1 MIVNTKLIFL
11 YDFVL
16 LHKYGG
22 IALFNYARFEELRAS
37 KGVTKKFIADQ
48 LGRLPA
54 ICQDWKYGK
63 SSPNAEQLKV
73 ISEILDT
80 TPEYLT
86 GKTDEKQ
93 KPAEVDEHKSE
104 LDIKFNEIWDTF
116 SEEEKKAT
124 IEFMK
129 MFKK

>member
-1 MIVNTKLIFL
+1 LHKKGE
-11 YDFVL
+11 FVL
-16 LHKYGG
+16 FIYS
-22 IALFNYARFEELRAS
+22 RFEELRSS
-37 KGVTKKFIADQ
+37 KGVTKKFIADK

-63 SSPNAEQLKV
+63 SSPNADQLK
-73 ISEILDT
+73 IIAEILDT

-86 GKTDEKQ
+86 GKSDQKEK
-93 KPAEVDEHKSE
+93 PVEPDE
-104 LDIKFNEIWDTF
+104 LDIAFGEIWETF
-116 SEEEKKAT
+116 SEDQKKAT